1 LKILVTGTAG
11 FIGYHLAKKL
21 LERGD
26 EVVGLDNI
34 NDYYD
39 VNLKY
44 ARLAELGIFM
54 PAPSEGKPSLPK
66 EVQTLPS
73 KGADGL
79 PSAENVATH
88 ELQVNQGTDGLPS
101 AENATV
107 SQPCEKPINSTK
119 FPLHKF
125 YKANLEDTQTINK
138 IFETENFDAVVNLAA
153 QAGVRYSIENPHAYI
168 QSNVVGF
175 MNILEACR
183 NYSVKNL
190 SYASSSSVYGLNK
203 SQPFKTSDHTDHP
216 VSLYAATKKS
226 NEMMA
231 HTYAHLY
238 GISCIGLRF
247 FTVYGEWGRPDM
259 APMLFADAIL
269 NDRPIKVFNHGNMS
283 RDFTYIGDIVDGI
296 VKVIDNPA
304 KPICHS
310 ELDSESNLPAD
321 KSTAPYRIYNIG
333 NNSPVQLLDFIK
345 TLEQAI
351 GKEATKNFMN
361 MQDGDVVST
370 YADVSDL
377 INDFGYKP
385 DTSLE
390 VGIERFVKWY
400 KKFYGEKI
408 K

>member
-1 LKILVTGTAG
+1 MKILVTGTAG

-21 LERGD
+21 LQRGD

-44 ARLAELGIFM
+44 ARLAELGI
-54 PAPSEGKPSLPK
+54 SREYIEKSN
-66 EVQTLPS
+66 S
-73 KGADGL
+73 KF
-79 PSAENVATH
+79 NIH
-88 ELQVNQGTDGLPS
+88 H
-101 AENATV
+101 
-107 SQPCEKPINSTK
+107 ST
-119 FPLHKF
+119 FSPLHKF
-125 YKANLEDTQTINK
+125 YKVDLEDTEAINH
-138 IFETENFDAVVNLAA
+138 IFEVEQFDAVVNLAA

-168 QSNVVGF
+168 QSNIVGF

-183 NYSVKNL
+183 NYGVKNL

-203 SQPFKTSDHTDHP
+203 SQPFKTSDYTDHP

-231 HTYAHLY
+231 HTYSHLY
-238 GISCIGLRF
+238 GILASSLRF
-247 FTVYGEWGRPDM
+247 FTVFGEWGRPDM
-259 APMLFADAIL
+259 APMLFADAIT

-283 RDFTYIGDIVDGI
+283 RDFTYVGDIVDGI
-296 VKVIDNPA
+296 IKVIDNPA
-304 KPICHS
+304 KAS
-310 ELDSESNLPAD
+310 D
-321 KSTAPYRIYNIG
+321 KFDANNPDPSISTAPYRIYNIG

-345 TLEQAI
+345 TLEIAI
-351 GKEATKNFMN
+351 RKEATKNFMD

-400 KKFYGEKI
+400 KEFYKDGGK
-408 K
+408 